1 MAMTNTAG
9 KGDIELA
16 QTGPAAPSD
25 VEGELLSTVVGELER
40 RMMNRVANGLSAFPG
55 KSLHSHSPPGRAQGT
70 QGSSFMQGVG
80 ASFIMTNPRRRPSS
94 LRGYTSS
101 RGRKMSEVQEG
112 SREDRSSQGSVQS
125 EEMKQGEAGLG
136 GDRPRPHSFHNSLLG
151 SGYSG
156 ETLDGSLI
164 LAMERTLFSALNQC
178 WTLVMIGI
186 GLMCVG
192 ATNDSVPDSLGV
204 AIIVGGICFA
214 CLSYATHVSRLRS
227 FYYGQGLGPGGS
239 MLWTGSLMVLLVL
252 GLACELH
259 YALLYPYVDHYKH

>member
-1 MAMTNTAG
+1 
-9 KGDIELA
+9 
-16 QTGPAAPSD
+16 
-25 VEGELLSTVVGELER
+25 
-40 RMMNRVANGLSAFPG
+40 MNRVANGLSAFPG
-55 KSLHSHSPPGRAQGT
+55 QGT
-70 QGSSFMQGVG
+70 QGSSFIHGVTS
-80 ASFIMTNPRRRPSS
+80 SFTMTNPLRRPSS

-259 YALLYPYVDHYKH
+259 YALLYPYVDHYKY

>member
-1 MAMTNTAG
+1 
-9 KGDIELA
+9 
-16 QTGPAAPSD
+16 
-25 VEGELLSTVVGELER
+25 
-40 RMMNRVANGLSAFPG
+40 
-55 KSLHSHSPPGRAQGT
+55 
-70 QGSSFMQGVG
+70 MQGVG
-80 ASFIMTNPRRRPSS
+80 ATFKMTNPLRRPSS

-101 RGRKMSEVQEG
+101 RGRASNAGKMSEVQED
-112 SREDRSSQGSVQS
+112 SREDRSSLGSVQS
-125 EEMKQGEAGLG
+125 EEMKQDGFVP
-136 GDRPRPHSFHNSLLG
+136 PRPHSFHNSLLG

-259 YALLYPYVDHYKH
+259 YALLYPYVDHYKY